1 MKKILVI
8 EDDKN
13 VRENI
18 KTLLSEEGFIVYSAS
33 AGDEGII
40 IAKNEIP
47 DLIVCDIMMHGK
59 DGYAVLKELSKNSFT
74 KSIPFIFLTAKV
86 ERSDLRLG
94 MELGADDYLFKPFKS
109 EELLKS
115 IESRLRRVDVF
126 KAELSSPKEKSHT
139 DTYTTCLLYTS
150 RRK

>member
-59 DGYAVLKELSKNSFT
+59 DGYAVLKELSKTLLLNLFHLSF
-74 KSIPFIFLTAKV
+74 
-86 ERSDLRLG
+86 
-94 MELGADDYLFKPFKS
+94 
-109 EELLKS
+109 
-115 IESRLRRVDVF
+115 
-126 KAELSSPKEKSHT
+126 
-139 DTYTTCLLYTS
+139 
-150 RRK
+150 